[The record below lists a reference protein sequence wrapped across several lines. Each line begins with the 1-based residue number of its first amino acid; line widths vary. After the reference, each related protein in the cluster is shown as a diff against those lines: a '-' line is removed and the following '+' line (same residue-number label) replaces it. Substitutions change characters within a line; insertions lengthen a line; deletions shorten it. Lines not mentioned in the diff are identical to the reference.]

1 MKKLKSN
8 FLNITLIRPFN
19 NLNQLYLKPFNL
31 SRVTCPPQPL
41 LPLLFQPQRLS
52 HMPFSFLIYLLFQ
65 TPSYLLHHALTL
77 LVSTHLSQTLPTF
90 LAPQF
95 PGMWTSRKER
105 WSTSIVPPQQ
115 VFFFFFITLHSLQ
128 DLSSLTRDQTWVPR
142 SGSMN
147 PNHWDAREFP
157 ASHF

>member
-31 SRVTCPPQPL
+31 SRVTCPPQPW

-52 HMPFSFLIYLLFQ
+52 HLPFSFLIYLFLQ
-65 TPSYLLHHALTL
+65 TPSYLLHHVLTL
-77 LVSTHLSQTLPTF
+77 LVDTNVTHFAGSPVPWYLDFKAGKMKDFNWS
-90 LAPQF
+90 
-95 PGMWTSRKER
+95 S
-105 WSTSIVPPQQ
+105 STSL
-115 VFFFFFITLHSLQ
+115 FFFLSHCTVCKILVPWPGIKPGSLEVEA
-128 DLSSLTRDQTWVPR
+128 W
-142 SGSMN
+142 N
-147 PNHWDAREFP
+147 PNHWYAREFP